1 MKKLRKY
8 FHLSLLGILLATPVR
23 ADFFGGDVVVLT
35 QILANSIQQLMQ
47 LRQILSSGQDTLGLL
62 RDINRGI
69 RQGLDII
76 RIINPKF
83 NPGLYGN
90 LETAERVLGVITN
103 LYGVIPRTSEY
114 KLQEMHDRSAS
125 ESIAMNGA
133 LFKFA
138 NDVDAESARI
148 IAHSKVVNPQGA
160 AKLTAQ
166 SLAILIGV
174 TGQVLRTNSMMLKL
188 MGENLAITNR
198 KEKLGSEQFKVQY
211 DGISQALGEIPKDPK
226 LTPLE
231 R

>member
-1 MKKLRKY
+1 MLFFAR
-8 FHLSLLGILLATPVR
+8 PVK
-23 ADFFGGDVVVLT
+23 ADIFGGDVVVLT
-35 QILANSIQQLMQ
+35 QLLANAIQQLYQ
-47 LRQILSSGQDTLGLL
+47 LKQILSTGSDTLGLM

-76 RIINPKF
+76 KIINPKF

-90 LETAERVLGVITN
+90 LETAERVLGIITT
-103 LYGVIPRTSEY
+103 LYGIIPQTAEY
-114 KLQEMHDRSAS
+114 KLQEIHDRSAA
-125 ESIAMNGA
+125 ESIAMNGT

-148 IAHSKVVNPQGA
+148 IAHSRLVNPQGA

-166 SLAILIGV
+166 SIAILIGV
-174 TGQVLRTNSMMLKL
+174 TSQVLRSNSMMLKI

-198 KEKLGSEQFKVQY
+198 KEKLGSQQFKMQY
-211 DGISQALGEIPKDPK
+211 DGLSQALGEMPKDPK
-226 LTPLE
+226 LTPLT

>member
-1 MKKLRKY
+1 MLIFAR
-8 FHLSLLGILLATPVR
+8 PVK
-23 ADFFGGDVVVLT
+23 ADIFGGDVVVLT
-35 QILANSIQQLMQ
+35 QLLANAIQQLYQ
-47 LRQILSSGQDTLGLL
+47 LKQILSTGSDTLGLM

-76 RIINPKF
+76 KIINPKF

-90 LETAERVLGVITN
+90 LETAERVLGIITT
-103 LYGVIPRTSEY
+103 LYGIIPQTAEY
-114 KLQEMHDRSAS
+114 KLQEIHDRSAA
-125 ESIAMNGA
+125 ESIAMNGT

-148 IAHSKVVNPQGA
+148 IAHSRLVNPQGA

-166 SLAILIGV
+166 SIAILIGV
-174 TGQVLRTNSMMLKL
+174 TSQVLRSNSMMLKL

-198 KEKLGSEQFKVQY
+198 KEKLGSQQFKMQY
-211 DGISQALGEIPKDPK
+211 DGLSQALGEMPKDPK
-226 LTPLE
+226 LTPLT